1 MSFDAAF
8 WDRHYDAIYAELGV
22 DAWLA
27 LSATGGGEYAV
38 TVIDKS
44 VVARS
49 ANFGVADLMVV
60 HSARAL
66 AAVQVAELSGHGL
79 GRDDLNDAMLT
90 FNGATWRIKVTEPF
104 PSPAGFDHGELY
116 LVLVDDG

>member
-8 WDRHYDAIYAELGV
+8 WSDHYSAIYGALGV
-22 DAWLA
+22 AAVLD
-27 LSATGGGEYAV
+27 TGAEYAV

-44 VVARS
+44 VAARS
-49 ANFGVADLMVV
+49 ANFGVADLMVM

-66 AAVQVAELSGHGL
+66 AAVRVSELSENGL